1 MLQKNNKILFI
12 LHCPPPVHGSAVI
25 GLQIKDS
32 ATINAAFDCRFINLN
47 TSKSIGDIG
56 KNAFSKILRYFS
68 IIWKVLFN
76 LIVFRPGL
84 CYFAITA
91 KGIGFYKDFLL
102 VLLVKIFR
110 IKLVYHFHNKGVST
124 GQHKWLDNLLYRFSF
139 KSADVIL
146 LSPLLYSDIQKYV
159 SLNAVHYCPNGIMP
173 LVNDSQKLATEKKDL
188 IEILFLGNMIE
199 TKGVYILLDACKIL
213 KQKAI
218 IFHCTFVGGW
228 SDITETQLQERISLM
243 ELTDSVSYA
252 GKKEGK
258 AKHDFLVKAD
268 IFVFPT
274 YYDKECFPLVLLE
287 AMQFNLPIISTYEG
301 GIRDI
306 VQDGIT
312 GFLVPQKDAVA
323 LAQKLEQ
330 LIDNGDLRK
339 VMGEK
344 GKIRYEKN
352 FTLHRFENNL
362 ITILKDCLVKI
373 A

>member
-32 ATINAAFDCRFINLN
+32 AAINAAFDCRFINLS

-56 KNAFSKILRYFS
+56 KNGFSKILRYFS
-68 IIWKVLFN
+68 IIWKVLLN
-76 LIVFRPGL
+76 LIKFRPGI
-84 CYFAITA
+84 CYFAITV
-91 KGIGFYKDFLL
+91 KGMGFYKDFLL

-124 GQHKWLDNLLYRFSF
+124 RQHKWLDNLLYRFSF

-146 LSPLLYSDIQKYV
+146 LSQLLYSDIQKYV
-159 SLNAVHYCPNGIMP
+159 ALNAVRYCPNGIMQI
-173 LVNDSQKLATEKKDL
+173 NNSHKLATEKKDL

-213 KQKAI
+213 KQKTI
-218 IFHCTFVGGW
+218 SFHCTFVGGW

-268 IFVFPT
+268 IFAFPS
-274 YYDKECFPLVLLE
+274 YSECFPLVLLE
-287 AMQFNLPIISTYEG
+287 AMQFGLPIISTYEG
-301 GIRDI
+301 GISDI
-306 VQDGIT
+306 VEDGIT

-330 LIDNGDLRK
+330 LIVNGDMRK
-339 VMGEK
+339 VMGEN
-344 GKIRYEKN
+344 GRIRYEKN